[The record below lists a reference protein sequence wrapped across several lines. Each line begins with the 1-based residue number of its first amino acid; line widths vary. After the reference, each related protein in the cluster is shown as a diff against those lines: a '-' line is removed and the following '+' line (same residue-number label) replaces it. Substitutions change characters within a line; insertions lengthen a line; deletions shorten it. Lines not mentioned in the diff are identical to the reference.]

1 MSFQSNLDF
10 MAELGLLID
19 HWCQQRRLRQLAAVL
34 PSFVA
39 FNGLTDGWAE
49 LSSGLKSA
57 VALGWESLPDDEW
70 ERLQSLSRDADKA
83 LSGR

>member
-1 MSFQSNLDF
+1 VSFQSNQDF
-10 MAELGLLID
+10 MAALKSLVNQ
-19 HWCQQRRLRQLAAVL
+19 WCEQRRYRHLAAVL

-57 VALGWESLPDDEW
+57 IGLGAEGLPDDEW
-70 ERLQSLSRDADKA
+70 HTLQGLSRDAEAA
-83 LSGR
+83 LSSR